1 MPRSKTVV
9 PSRARRK
16 KLLKSAKGYRGGRSK
31 LLRTA
36 RNATTKAGQYAFRDR
51 RKKKGEFRRLWI
63 TRINA
68 AARVHGTTYSRL
80 ICGLKQAGI
89 EIDRKV
95 LAEIAMHDAAGFAK
109 VVEAASVESE
119 G

>member
-68 AARVHGTTYSRL
+68 AARMHGTTYSRL

-89 EIDRKV
+89 EIDRKS
-95 LAEIAMHDAAGFAK
+95 LADIAMHDSDGFAK
-109 VVEAASVESE
+109 VVEAAGAGSE